1 MEDPDPQWVGAGNQ
15 NHEGY
20 DFFLFIFFL
29 PVIWCIFIQPLH
41 NVTVRR
47 VAVTDGAGLGEDV
60 QAA

>member
-1 MEDPDPQWVGAGNQ
+1 MRDTI
-15 NHEGY
+15 
-20 DFFLFIFFL
+20 FFSSFFFL